1 MKILI
6 VLIVL
11 FSFQKSTA
19 QSYEQLMDLAATQI
33 KLEKYNQ
40 ALLTFQK
47 AFKKDEDKGKYDYAN
62 ASVVALRC
70 GKIDM
75 AIEWLDE
82 GLKLGLGDN
91 EQELSYFKNDSIFKS
106 IIDNPTF
113 KRILVNMEARIQE
126 KYKLDKIWQEEIL
139 TNAISRKQ
147 APYQLAQPGFALY
160 HIQLVEHTI
169 PYLVFVPKGYQCDTP
184 IRTLFF
190 LHGGVSAHEASLT
203 VDPQTRFEPIF
214 TIGDNTNSIIVYPF
228 QKGNPGWKDYDKCS
242 ALISAILDEVKL
254 RYHINTNSIYLGGLS
269 LGGNICYRFAQEQN
283 TPFSAFYT
291 LSARPKVTDF
301 ESRNGFHALANPI
314 YSLHAKDDSVYTY
327 EDLMKVYQQVEKQ
340 TKNWILKSVENGGHG
355 FSYLPAGKKPTL
367 EFFRMIFNKEEE

>member
-19 QSYEQLMDLAATQI
+19 QSYEQLMDLASTQI

-62 ASVVALRC
+62 ASVAALRC
-70 GKIDM
+70 GKTDM
-75 AIEWLDE
+75 AIEWLNE

-113 KRILVNMEARIQE
+113 KKILMNMEAQIGE

-139 TNAISRKQ
+139 TNAISKKQ
-147 APYQLAQPGFALY
+147 ASYQLARHGFALY
-160 HIQLVEHTI
+160 RINQGGLEI
-169 PYLVFVPKGYQCDTP
+169 PYLVYVPKGYQCDTS

-190 LHGGVSAHEASLT
+190 LHGGVSAQEASLT

-214 TIGDNTNSIIVYPF
+214 TIGDNTNSIVVYPF

-242 ALISAILDEVKL
+242 AVISAILAEVKL

-269 LGGNICYRFAQEQN
+269 LGGNVCYRFAQEQN
-283 TPFSAFYT
+283 TPFIAFYT
-291 LSARPKVTDF
+291 LSARPKITDF
-301 ESRNGFHALANPI
+301 ESRNGFLGLANPI

-340 TKNWILKSVENGGHG
+340 TKNWILKSVKSGGHG

-367 EFFRMIFNKEEE
+367 EFFRMMFNKEEE